1 MLRPAILL
9 TAVLLLANCF
19 PRGFAAGGAFQ
30 SRDPSPVEAED
41 YAAYSA
47 FINQKYIPSYSTP
60 KYTLQGDLVEDGEL
74 DEKGIVVIAANTKQ
88 EFANIVG
95 VSRYLLQLFV
105 GREANNEAEDTFDD
119 LIAKSGRAA
128 KLSNEFNL
136 TVRYEL
142 AGDKESGQELH
153 KLKWDRDKFLDR
165 FPRSKALLSF
175 SRVGFD
181 ASRSKALFLVA
192 QLDVNSR
199 RDRHP
204 SESTYLVLVKKE
216 GGQWKVNK
224 MWGPERN
231 SLVINLAQCDDS
243 SRHISLPFG
252 SESFRVSG
260 RDGDGCVIEHVREIE
275 QGYART
281 RCRVPVGLG
290 KLTIFESGLESNVF
304 IFSTDLST
312 YCEKRVHGN
321 SFLDSIGPNW
331 F

>member
-243 SRHISLPFG
+243 SRHIS
-252 SESFRVSG
+252 
-260 RDGDGCVIEHVREIE
+260 
-275 QGYART
+275 
-281 RCRVPVGLG
+281 
-290 KLTIFESGLESNVF
+290 
-304 IFSTDLST
+304 
-312 YCEKRVHGN
+312 
-321 SFLDSIGPNW
+321 
-331 F
+331 